1 MTTTTTA
8 GTPTPIASRGSPND
22 PPNAGPRPSAIAAR
36 FAALGAAG
44 RRALVCY
51 VTAGHPDPERSV
63 ALLQGIE
70 DAGADVIELGV
81 PFSEPLADG
90 PVIQHSS
97 HIALTH
103 GVDLAASLALLERAR
118 LRTPVVL
125 FSYLNPIL
133 AAGPAVLDRANA
145 SGVHGI
151 LVTDLPVGAD
161 PEREAWIGGGP
172 LDFVRLV
179 APTTPAAR
187 MAAIGRHGSGF
198 VYLISRLGVTGE
210 QDALAATLP
219 ATVARLRAQTTL
231 PICVGFGIARPEQ
244 AAAVARLADGVVVG
258 SALVRAAGEGVE
270 RAVALVRALR
280 AAIDDAVGYAAP
292 DPAAAP
298 AASI

>member
-1 MTTTTTA
+1 MTATA
-8 GTPTPIASRGSPND
+8 GTPAPVASRDSPD
-22 PPNAGPRPSAIAAR
+22 ALPNAEPRPSAIAAR
-36 FAALGAAG
+36 FAELGAAG

-63 ALLQGIE
+63 ALLRGIE
-70 DAGADVIELGV
+70 EAGADVIELGV

-97 HIALTH
+97 HVALTH
-103 GVDLAASLALLERAR
+103 GVDLAASLALLARAR

-133 AAGPAVLDRANA
+133 AAGPGVLDRAKA

-161 PEREAWIGGGP
+161 PEREAWIGAGP

-187 MAAIGRHGSGF
+187 MAEIGRHGSGF

-219 ATVARLRAQTTL
+219 ATIARLRAQTTL

-244 AAAVARLADGVVVG
+244 AAAVARMADGVVVG

-270 RAVALVRALR
+270 RAVALVRSLR
-280 AAIDDAVGYAAP
+280 AAMDDAVGHAGPA
-292 DPAAAP
+292 PAAAP
-298 AASI
+298 PASI